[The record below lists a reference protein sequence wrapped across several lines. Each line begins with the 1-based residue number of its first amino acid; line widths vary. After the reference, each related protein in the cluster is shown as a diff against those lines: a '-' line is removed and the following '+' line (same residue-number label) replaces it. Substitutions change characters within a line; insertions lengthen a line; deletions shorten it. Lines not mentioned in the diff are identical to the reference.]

1 MEAVLDDVYWDE
13 HGRRYSR
20 GDRGVDD
27 AGDGDGVAEGHGH
40 ERSGEVGVAMGTVR

>member
-20 GDRGVDD
+20 GDRGVND
-27 AGDGDGVAEGHGH
+27 AGVGDGAAGDHGH
-40 ERSGEVGVAMGTVR
+40 ERSGEIGVAMETVR